1 MSKLLA
7 VLREAVLILAALASV
22 VLVVKELFF

>member
-7 VLREAVLILAALASV
+7 VLREAIAIVAALGAIA
-22 VLVVKELFF
+22 LAVKALFF